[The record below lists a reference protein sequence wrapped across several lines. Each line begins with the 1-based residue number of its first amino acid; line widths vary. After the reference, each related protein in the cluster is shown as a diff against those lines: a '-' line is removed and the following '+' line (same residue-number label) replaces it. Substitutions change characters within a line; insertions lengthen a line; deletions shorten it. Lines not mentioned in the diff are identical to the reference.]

1 MILFRLLSFFLRV
14 VGSFFFVFL
23 LQIQFAGKSLES
35 YLSDFG
41 KKFIVT
47 GTLQKVG
54 KDGVKVLKSAA
65 SSKDRKE
72 HLRKISSTSAGKR
85 IKDLS
90 KKIEFPK
97 DFLKERKEEKTKPS
111 P

>member
-1 MILFRLLSFFLRV
+1 MILFRLLGFFLRV
-14 VGSFFFVFL
+14 VASFFFVFL

-41 KKFIVT
+41 KRFIVT
-47 GTLQKVG
+47 RTLQKVG
-54 KDGVKVLKSAA
+54 EDGVKVLKNAV

-72 HLRKISSTSAGKR
+72 HLRKISSTSAGKH
-85 IKDLS
+85 IKDLA
-90 KKIEFPK
+90 KKIEFPQ
-97 DFLKERKEEKTKPS
+97 DFSKEEETKSS